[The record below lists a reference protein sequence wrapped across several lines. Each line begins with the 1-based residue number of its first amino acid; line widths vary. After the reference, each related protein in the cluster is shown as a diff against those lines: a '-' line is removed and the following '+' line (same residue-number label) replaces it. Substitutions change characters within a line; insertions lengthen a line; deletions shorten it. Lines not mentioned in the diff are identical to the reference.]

1 MKPSGKRLF
10 AYIVLAIVATIA
22 VIFLARAIIYR
33 PIRCDKWQEG
43 MVIFHESNSKQ
54 SPLIKAVTASRWTHC
69 GIVVKTLSGLKVLEA
84 SETVQLVPVEEF
96 CKRGRGGDYIVCLPR
111 KRASKPISYK
121 KYLGQPYDSSF
132 KFDNGKM
139 YCSELVWLIYKEQG
153 IEICSP
159 RTVGTYPL
167 YWLPIKKVQSQIEKR
182 KISASQPT
190 VSPVRLVKHMRR
202 VKGV

>member
-1 MKPSGKRLF
+1 MKPSKKRLL

-22 VIFLARAIIYR
+22 VVFATRAIIYR
-33 PIRCDKWQEG
+33 PIKCNKWQEG
-43 MVIFHESNSKQ
+43 MVIFHESKSQQ

-69 GIVVKTLSGLKVLEA
+69 GIVVRASEGLKVLEA
-84 SETVQLVPVEEF
+84 SKTVRLVPVEEF
-96 CKRGRGGDYIVCLPR
+96 CKRGKGGDYIVCLPR
-111 KRASKPISYK
+111 KRLSKPISYK
-121 KYLGQPYDSSF
+121 KYLGQSYDLSF

-159 RTVGTYPL
+159 RSVGTYPL
-167 YWLPIKKVQSQIEKR
+167 YWTPIKKVQAQIEKR

-190 VSPVRLVKHMRR
+190 VSPVRLVNHMRR
-202 VKGV
+202 VKGL